1 MTAMPRIT
9 IKARGRALREAK
21 RRALEARYPALK
33 KSPAPKPPPLVP
45 APANYWCKRMV
56 LGRDSNNL
64 VFSLDDNSRFLHT
77 HIIGVPGSGKSNAI
91 THGSRQDIQNGACV
105 IKLDPHGN
113 DPSSVHNK
121 NVQWLDATGLANE
134 RIIHTVEPGSPYSC
148 GFNPLF
154 CPPGTDPT
162 VIAGNMVE
170 AVERG
175 WGDQDSQERPTMRR
189 GLRALF
195 TALAELGLTL
205 CEATYF
211 LLPDDR
217 FNARAWALQK
227 LKDERARAY
236 FERLDTLAGDPRM
249 RQTFDVETIGVLNR
263 IEEFTSSAAIRRV
276 FGQRE
281 GIDLREVM
289 DEGHVVLVNLA
300 GGTQVYEKEGDL
312 LGRLFLRA
320 ILYHAKRRTN
330 NRPCFV
336 WMDEGHRYV
345 SGDIP
350 VLFEEVRKHSVGIA
364 IAHQDLSQLGEP
376 GDRIRESILAVPQT
390 RILFRLNSMA
400 EATQLA
406 PEVLNLNLET
416 PVHLLVKPTV
426 VGDQLVTL
434 RNRATSASTGTTDTI
449 GTGVTDSAAETDTV
463 GENWATADTKG
474 VTITEGRSVALGE
487 AEMTG
492 TTRSV
497 TTTVG
502 GAETNTDTASE
513 SRTSSRGGSH
523 TDDRS
528 CSDSDGE
535 STSYTRPAD
544 PASMEWGDRTD
555 SRDSSSGRGR
565 ASSDTTS
572 WSKADTHGTGHSHAS
587 TSSWSRAEGVAHSES
602 RTNSRTVTDSRSRA
616 DTTAT
621 TKTRGGSRSHATTK
635 GRATTNNASHA
646 ISQGASQSGGWG
658 EAYRAVYA
666 DLPTAVHS
674 KENVVHM
681 AAEVINNL
689 PTGTAIV
696 KALVGNR
703 IESAV
708 VRFPRIDDPSGTPQH
723 QQQVRIELLA
733 KSPFALPAAEAT
745 KIIEDRREWLKAQG
759 AKLLAP
765 PAEPKSYRQP
775 LKAKS
780 KRPPKRQ
787 LDGGVNGS
795 EPKKGNDHD

>member
-1 MTAMPRIT
+1 MAESS
-9 IKARGRALREAK
+9 IKVRGQALRNEM
-21 RRALEARYPALK
+21 RRALEVRYPALK
-33 KSPAPKPPPLVP
+33 KKPTPKLPSSVP
-45 APANYWCKRMV
+45 ALPKYWGKRIV
-56 LGRDSNNL
+56 LGRDSNGL
-64 VFSLDDNSRFLHT
+64 PFSLDDSSSFLHT

-91 THGSRQDIQNGACV
+91 AHGVRQDILNGACV
-105 IKLDPHGN
+105 IVLDPHGN
-113 DPSSVHNK
+113 HPNSVFNKTAQWIAESGVAEERVVHLLDPSAHF
-121 NVQWLDATGLANE
+121 T
-134 RIIHTVEPGSPYSC
+134 I

-175 WGDQDSQERPTMRR
+175 WGDQDSRERPTMRR
-189 GLRALF
+189 GMRAVF

-217 FNARAWALQK
+217 FNARAWALQR
-227 LKDERARAY
+227 LKDERARAF
-236 FERLDTLAGDPRM
+236 FERLDMLATDPRM
-249 RQTFDVETIGVLNR
+249 RQTFDIETIGILNR

-276 FGQRE
+276 FGQRK
-281 GIDLREVM
+281 GIDLREAM

-300 GGTQVYEKEGDL
+300 GGTQLYEKEGDL
-312 LGRLFLRA
+312 MASLFVRA
-320 ILYHAKRRTN
+320 TLYHGKRRTN
-330 NRPCFV
+330 SRPCKLCLE
-336 WMDEGHRYV
+336 EGHRYV
-345 SGDIP
+345 SGDIA
-350 VLFEEVRKHSVGIA
+350 VLFEEVRKHSVGIS

-400 EATQLA
+400 EAAQLA
-406 PEVLNLNLET
+406 PEVVKLNLEM

-434 RNRATSASTGTTDTI
+434 RNGATSTSTGTTDTI

-463 GENWATADTKG
+463 GENWATAHTKG

-487 AEMTG
+487 AETTG

-502 GAETNTDTASE
+502 GAETDTDTASR

-523 TDDRS
+523 SDDRS
-528 CSDSDGE
+528 YSDSDGR
-535 STSYTRPAD
+535 STSYTRSAD
-544 PASMEWGDRTD
+544 PGSTEWGDRTD

-565 ASSDTTS
+565 ASSDTAS
-572 WSKADTHGTGHSHAS
+572 SSEADSHSTGHSHAS
-587 TSSWSRAEGVAHSES
+587 TSSWSHAEGVAHSES
-602 RTNSRTVTDSRSRA
+602 NTKSRTVTDSHGRA
-616 DTTAT
+616 DTDAT
-621 TKTRGGSRSHATTK
+621 TKSRGGSMSHATTK
-635 GRATTNNASHA
+635 GRALTNNASHA
-646 ISQGASQSGGWG
+646 ISQGSSQSGGWG

-723 QQQVRIELLA
+723 QQQVRTELLA

-759 AKLLAP
+759 ARLLVP
-765 PAEPKSYRQP
+765 PAEPKTYRQP

-780 KRPPKRQ
+780 KRRPKRQ
-787 LDGGVNGS
+787 LDGGANGS
-795 EPKKGNDHD
+795 KPQKGDNHD

>member
-1 MTAMPRIT
+1 MSAIT
-9 IKARGRALREAK
+9 IKARARALREEK
-21 RRALEARYPALK
+21 RRLLEARYPALK
-33 KSPAPKPPPLVP
+33 KRPASKPTPLVP
-45 APANYWCKRMV
+45 APVKHWGKRIV

-64 VFSLDDNSRFLHT
+64 VFSLDDGCRFLHT

-91 THGSRQDIQNGACV
+91 AHGVKQDLLNGACV
-105 IKLDPHGN
+105 VVLDPHGADKN
-113 DPSSVHNK
+113 SVFNKTAQWIAESGVIDKRVVHLFDPSAHF
-121 NVQWLDATGLANE
+121 T
-134 RIIHTVEPGSPYSC
+134 T
-148 GFNPLF
+148 GFNPLD
-154 CPPGTDPT
+154 CPAGTDPT

-175 WGDQDSQERPTMRR
+175 WGDEDSQERPTMRR
-189 GLRALF
+189 GMRALF

-205 CEATYF
+205 TEATYF

-236 FERLDTLAGDPRM
+236 FERLDMLAVDPRM

-276 FGQRE
+276 FGQRK
-281 GIDLREVM
+281 GIDLLEAM

-350 VLFEEVRKHSVGIA
+350 VLFEEIRKHSVGIS
-364 IAHQDLSQLGEP
+364 IAHQDLSQIGEP
-376 GDRIRESILAVPQT
+376 GDRIREAILAVPQT
-390 RILFRLNSMA
+390 RLLFRLNSIA

-406 PEVLNLNLET
+406 PEVVKLNLEK

-434 RNRATSASTGTTDTI
+434 HNGATSTSTGTTNTT

-463 GENWATADTKG
+463 GENWGTSHTKG
-474 VTITEGRSVALGE
+474 VTISKGRSVALGE
-487 AEMTG
+487 AETTG

-502 GAETNTDTASE
+502 GAETDTDTSSE
-513 SRTSSRGGSH
+513 SHTSSRGGSH
-523 TDDRS
+523 SDDRS
-528 CSDSDGE
+528 FSDSAGR
-535 STSYTRPAD
+535 STSYTRSTD
-544 PASMEWGDRTD
+544 PTSTEWPVRTD
-555 SRDSSSGRGR
+555 SRDSSSGRARGNSNT
-565 ASSDTTS
+565 AS
-572 WSKADTHGTGHSHAS
+572 WSEADSYSTGNSHSS

-602 RTNSRTVTDSRSRA
+602 STKSRTVTDSHSRA
-616 DTTAT
+616 DSQAT
-621 TKTRGGSRSHATTK
+621 TKSRGGSASHATAK
-635 GRATTNNASHA
+635 GRAVTNSASHA
-646 ISQGASQSGGWG
+646 ISQGFSQSGGWG

-666 DLPTAVHS
+666 DLPSAVHS

-708 VRFPRIDDPSGTPQH
+708 VRLPRIDDPSGTPEH
-723 QQQVRIELLA
+723 QQQVRTKLLA
-733 KSPFALPAAEAT
+733 KSPAALPAAEAT

-765 PAEPKSYRQP
+765 PAEPKTYRQP
-775 LKAKS
+775 LKAKA
-780 KRPPKRQ
+780 KRPPRRQ
-787 LDGGVNGS
+787 PGGGVNGS
-795 EPKKGNDHD
+795 QPQKGANHD